1 METNFDCI
9 VIGAGPAGL
18 SAALNLRQR
27 GKTVLVVH
35 SGETLLAKALDP
47 ERCFALCSLDHSRPG
62 HPMPDPLTQVKAW
75 LDAGFDGVKFIE
87 TKPNCQHATGARL
100 DDMYFD
106 AMFAYLEEH
115 SVPVLWHN
123 GDPATFWK
131 PDECP
136 KWAVENGWGYWDKG
150 CLSLEELYSIV
161 ENVLER
167 HPKLRATFA
176 HLYFCGDDRAHL
188 ERLLDRYENVRVDI
202 TPGVEMYDHFFADR
216 EGWRDFFVRR
226 QDRIQLGTDTDRGD
240 AFSGETPLALA
251 LGALSGGA
259 VDQWGHRGQGLDL
272 PQAVVQKIVRENF
285 LAFAGAQP
293 KPVAAD

>member
-1 METNFDCI
+1 MAET
-9 VIGAGPAGL
+9 
-18 SAALNLRQR
+18 
-27 GKTVLVVH
+27 
-35 SGETLLAKALDP
+35 
-47 ERCFALCSLDHSRPG
+47 
-62 HPMPDPLTQVKAW
+62 
-75 LDAGFDGVKFIE
+75 
-87 TKPNCQHATGARL
+87 
-100 DDMYFD
+100 
-106 AMFAYLEEH
+106 
-115 SVPVLWHN
+115 
-123 GDPATFWK
+123 
-131 PDECP
+131 
-136 KWAVENGWGYWDKG
+136 
-150 CLSLEELYSIV
+150 
-161 ENVLER
+161 VLER

-251 LGALSGGA
+251 RGALSGGA

-285 LAFAGAQP
+285 LAFAGAHP